1 VAFLRVLEDATIMPV
16 GADRPRPID
25 VRIISAT
32 NQRLSGLVREGRFR
46 RDLYYRLN
54 VFPVRLPALR
64 DRVEDVVPLAA
75 HFLRQASE
83 RLGRAPASI
92 APQARGVLEAHGWEG
107 NVRELRSVMER
118 AALVCKEGV
127 VTPAD
132 LPLAADGDELHARPP
147 AAQPIPNASTLRD
160 MERQVLL
167 RTLTLAEGNQSH
179 AARILGL
186 HESTLRFR
194 LRRAGIAAP
203 KRAQR
208 S

>member
-1 VAFLRVLEDATIMPV
+1 
-16 GADRPRPID
+16 
-25 VRIISAT
+25 
-32 NQRLSGLVREGRFR
+32 
-46 RDLYYRLN
+46 
-54 VFPVRLPALR
+54 
-64 DRVEDVVPLAA
+64 VEDVVPLAA

-92 APQARGVLEAHGWEG
+92 APQARTVLEGHGWEG

-118 AALVCKEGV
+118 AALVCKNGV

-132 LPLAADGDELHARPP
+132 LPLAVDGDEPHVRSASP
-147 AAQPIPNASTLRD
+147 AAIPNASTLRD
-160 MERQVLL
+160 MERQILV
-167 RTLTLAEGNQSH
+167 RTLALADGNQSH

-194 LRRAGIAAP
+194 LRRAGIAAQ